1 MERKINW
8 AIAGTGSISNR
19 FAVGLKAARGA
30 GLRAVVSRTG
40 EKACS
45 FASKY
50 GIEKSF
56 SNYDE
61 MLTDASIDVVYIGTP
76 HTTHKDLALRALKA
90 KKAVLCEKPV
100 CINSGEMR
108 EMINAAREN
117 KVFFMEAM
125 WTRYV
130 PSICKVREWLA
141 QGLIGEVKMVEANF
155 GFSTQRNPQ
164 GRHLNIELGG
174 GALLDAGIY
183 PLSMASM
190 AFGGKKPEKI
200 QSLMYFGQ
208 TGVDEENAALLSYGG
223 CRIAQAKSA
232 LTVKMINDA
241 WIYGADGRIHL
252 PDFVFSHSANLTIEG
267 KYTYHFE
274 DNYYSNGYN
283 YEAEE
288 VMNCIREG
296 KTESNIMPLDESL
309 VLMETMDEIRA
320 QWNFKYP
327 CEKPTTSS

>member
-1 MERKINW
+1 MEQEINW
-8 AIAGTGSISNR
+8 AVVGTGGITNR
-19 FAVGLKAARGA
+19 FVVGLKASRGA
-30 GLRAVVSRTG
+30 RLKAVVSRTG
-40 EKACS
+40 EKARG

-50 GIEKSF
+50 SVEKSF
-56 SNYDE
+56 SDYDE
-61 MLTDASIDVVYIGTP
+61 MLADASIDVIYIGTP
-76 HTTHKDLALRALKA
+76 HTTHKDLAIRAFKA

-100 CINSGEMR
+100 CINSGEMK

-130 PSICKVREWLA
+130 PSVCKVREWLA

-155 GFSTQRNPQ
+155 GFNAPWNPQ
-164 GRHLNIELGG
+164 GRLLNIELGG

-190 AFGGKKPEKI
+190 VFGGRRPEKI
-200 QSLMYFGQ
+200 LSLMHFGQ
-208 TGVDEENAALLSYGG
+208 TGADEESAVLLSYGG
-223 CRIAQAKSA
+223 FRIAQANAA
-232 LTVKMINDA
+232 LATKMINDA
-241 WIYGADGRIHL
+241 WIYGTDGRIHL
-252 PDFVFSHSANLTIEG
+252 PDFVFSHSANLILDG

-296 KTESNIMPLDESL
+296 KTESSVMPLDESL
-309 VLMETMDEIRA
+309 ILMEIMDEVRA

-327 CEKPTTSS
+327 CEK